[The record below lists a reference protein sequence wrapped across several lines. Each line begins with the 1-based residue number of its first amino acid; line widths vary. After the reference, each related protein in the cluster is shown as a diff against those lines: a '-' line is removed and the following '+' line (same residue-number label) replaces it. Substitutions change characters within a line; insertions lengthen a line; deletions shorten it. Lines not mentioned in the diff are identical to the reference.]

1 MKYLTSKRQNIIVTL
16 LFSNVCFVVY
26 HYSGI
31 LGNAGMAAIIL
42 NWLPIIIGLM
52 TVALYFIVRAIS
64 KKNTSYHKVF
74 TDFPFLSALDATIQV
89 STCPTHQL
97 LWDGKSL
104 SFSCTPSLK

>member
-1 MKYLTSKRQNIIVTL
+1 MPVRHDGQSILSLLALEILLYFNWWYSLLYIVANIIVFAYKGTCH
-16 LFSNVCFVVY
+16 F
-26 HYSGI
+26 
-31 LGNAGMAAIIL
+31 
-42 NWLPIIIGLM
+42 
-52 TVALYFIVRAIS
+52 

-89 STCPTHQL
+89 STYPTHQL